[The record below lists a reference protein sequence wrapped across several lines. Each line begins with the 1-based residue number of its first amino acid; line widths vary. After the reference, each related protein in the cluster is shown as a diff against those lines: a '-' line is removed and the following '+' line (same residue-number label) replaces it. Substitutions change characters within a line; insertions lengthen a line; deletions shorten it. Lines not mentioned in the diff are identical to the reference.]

1 MKPRASEDAV
11 EESEGSGEG
20 TSPPPPGRCSRHGHV
35 HWVSSDNAVRHL
47 VPRSLGGC
55 AAGH

>member
-20 TSPPPPGRCSRHGHV
+20 TSPPPPREVLS
-35 HWVSSDNAVRHL
+35 
-47 VPRSLGGC
+47 PRPRALGQL
-55 AAGH
+55 